1 MFIYSYPPK
10 ASNNLIG
17 SPFILASKYVSLIFL
32 LRRLAI
38 FQRQCEIQ
46 GKQIIKWLMFYQIQ
60 NVYSVALHTR
70 SIIKV
75 QSVQSTTYGC
85 FVWLRRHFP
94 LSKLFVGPHRCYQ
107 DLRSIIYSSWLYGC
121 MVLVEGQRDFSNI
134 KLKER
139 EGSVIKIATVLY
151 HNTAYINT
159 SYVFILPPI
168 YLAF

>member
-1 MFIYSYPPK
+1 MRKYLPAYGHGLADRLPFDGETGEVAPGVGGLQSKPPVQVLPGGWDPLICVPWQPFYDVKNISLMFIYSYPPK

-60 NVYSVALHTR
+60 NVYTVALHTR

-94 LSKLFVGPHRCYQ
+94 
-107 DLRSIIYSSWLYGC
+107 
-121 MVLVEGQRDFSNI
+121 
-134 KLKER
+134 
-139 EGSVIKIATVLY
+139 
-151 HNTAYINT
+151 
-159 SYVFILPPI
+159 
-168 YLAF
+168 

>member
-60 NVYSVALHTR
+60 NVYTVALHTR

-75 QSVQSTTYGC
+75 QSVQSTTYGVS
-85 FVWLRRHFP
+85 F
-94 LSKLFVGPHRCYQ
+94 G
-107 DLRSIIYSSWLYGC
+107 
-121 MVLVEGQRDFSNI
+121 
-134 KLKER
+134 
-139 EGSVIKIATVLY
+139 
-151 HNTAYINT
+151 
-159 SYVFILPPI
+159 
-168 YLAF
+168 